1 MSPRVRICDRS
12 DMTEPRTNTR
22 LAAGRVYADVR
33 IHAFSDA
40 PAMALFCAGVL
51 MLGTGGWSER
61 DAAADS
67 CAMCEELLR
76 R

>member
-1 MSPRVRICDRS
+1 
-12 DMTEPRTNTR
+12 MTEPRTDAR

-33 IHAFSDA
+33 VHAFSDA
-40 PAMALFCAGVL
+40 PAMALCGSGVL
-51 MLGTGGWSER
+51 MLGTGAW
-61 DAAADS
+61 ADVGATDDT